1 MLLLDPL
8 ALPVIAHRGASG
20 EYPENTVLAFNQA
33 LRMGADALELD
44 VRVSADNV
52 PVVIHD
58 PTVERTTN
66 GSGLVKQ
73 KQLAELNELDAG
85 CGEAVPTLNEVLEL
99 FPETPL
105 IIEIKEAAAA
115 AVVRETLEA
124 HRAVSRVLVGSSES
138 RAMRQFHTG
147 GFNRCAN
154 RSQTTLFWMFSRAR
168 LTYHI
173 SADAFCIPERQ
184 GSTTVV
190 DERFM
195 SSVGRVAMPVH
206 VWTVDSVATAHSL
219 WEMGVRGIITNR
231 PDVIRNA
238 REGKYAG

>member
-8 ALPVIAHRGASG
+8 ALLVIAHRGASG

-33 LRMGADALELD
+33 MRMGADALELD
-44 VRVSADNV
+44 VRASADNV

-58 PTVERTTN
+58 PTLERTTD

-73 KQLAELNELDAG
+73 KQLAELKELDAG

-99 FPETPL
+99 FPDTPL
-105 IIEIKEAAAA
+105 IIEIKELAAA
-115 AVVRETLEA
+115 AVVRETLER
-124 HRAVSRVLVGSSES
+124 HKAVGRVLVGSFES
-138 RAMRQFHTG
+138 RVTRQFQAG
-147 GFNRCAN
+147 GFSRCAN
-154 RSQTTLFWMFSRAR
+154 RNQTALFWVFSRAG

-173 SADAFCIPERQ
+173 SADAFCIPEQ
-184 GSTTVV
+184 HGSTTVV
-190 DERFM
+190 DQKFM
-195 SSVGRVAMPVH
+195 SSVGRIAMPVH

-238 REGKYAG
+238 RDGKYAG